1 MSINLKQTLAKACA
15 ITGLSVAAAGA
26 QSEIFWSNIS
36 LTYLNGSEYTNPFPN
51 FDHNLPVGEKS
62 NGQVYTFE
70 HAGAYHFGKSFF
82 FLDRFNSGDK
92 VKNSDNTYTELGV
105 DISVSWL
112 GQTKLENDAIKDLY
126 FTTQWENANPE
137 GLESEDNILAGAG
150 VRWKIPGFTFFD
162 TNLYYRMNE
171 NLEENLQLTT
181 AWSLPFEVAGA
192 KLTFDGFFDWTT
204 PTETLRDVTGDG
216 NVEDY
221 EMTFHAQPQLK
232 LDVGHFFDKS
242 GQYYAGI
249 ELDYWKNK
257 LGQKDQDQTSPQFLV
272 QVNF

>member
-1 MSINLKQTLAKACA
+1 MSINLTQTLAKACA

-36 LTYLNGSEYTNPFPN
+36 LTYLNGSGYHHPFK
-51 FDHNLPVGEKS
+51 DKDS
-62 NGQVYTFE
+62 DGQVYTLE

-82 FLDRFNSGDK
+82 FMDRFNSGDK
-92 VKNSDNTYTELGV
+92 EINGDETYTELGV

-112 GQTKLENDAIKDLY
+112 GQTKLENDVIKDLY
-126 FTTQWENANPE
+126 IATQWENANPE
-137 GLESEDNILAGAG
+137 GLTPDGSDIESDDNILVGAG
-150 VRWKIPGFTFFD
+150 VRWKVPGFTFFD
-162 TNLYYRMNE
+162 TNLYYRINE
-171 NLEENLQLTT
+171 NTEENFQLTT

-192 KLTFDGFFDWTT
+192 KFAFDGFFDWTT
-204 PTETLRDVTGDG
+204 PTEHLTFGSDV
-216 NVEDY
+216 
-221 EMTFHAQPQLK
+221 EMTFHTQPQVK

-257 LGQKDQDQTSPQFLV
+257 FGVKDQDQTAPQLLV